1 MYKFFSNLFLMVCM
15 LSILSGCNS
24 DVIDSPVYNGKYL
37 VIGVLGEPPQVREKN
52 VCFEKMTFEYLN
64 RSKGA

>member
-1 MYKFFSNLFLMVCM
+1 M

-37 VIGVLGEPPQVREKN
+37 VIGVLGETPQVREKN
-52 VCFEKMTFEYLN
+52 VRFEKMTFEYLN